1 MKCGG
6 HVLCVEERILV
17 GKPEGKSPLERRRRR
32 WVDNITMNLQE
43 IRWGRDLSYLVQE
56 RDKCRTVVNTVMN
69 IKVHRMQG
77 IS

>member
-1 MKCGG
+1 VVRVEGG
-6 HVLCVEERILV
+6 RGAHRILV

-32 WVDNITMNLQE
+32 WVEDITMNLQE

-56 RDKCRTVVNTVMN
+56 SDKCRSVANRVMN
-69 IKVHRMQG
+69 IKVQRLQG